1 MDRGST
7 VNLRSIKTFNEIEL
21 KKNNIQT
28 CGQYNIR
35 SSTDT
40 VQNCILGS
48 IDLNMHRLMSDVNVN
63 FANFAKSKCKFLV
76 AAESVILDR
85 IWLGIPFLKD
95 HSIKMHFNKSN
106 CKIMGSFQTE
116 KGF

>member
-1 MDRGST
+1 MDSGST
-7 VNLRSIKTFNEIEL
+7 VNLRSIKTFNEIGL
-21 KKNNIQT
+21 NKNNIQT

-40 VQNCILGS
+40 IQNCILGS
-48 IDLNMHRLMSDVNVN
+48 IDFNMHILMSDVNVN
-63 FANFAKSKCKFLV
+63 SAKSKCKFLV
-76 AAESVILDR
+76 AAESMILDR

>member
-1 MDRGST
+1 MDSGSM

-85 IWLGIPFLKD
+85 I
-95 HSIKMHFNKSN
+95 
-106 CKIMGSFQTE
+106 
-116 KGF
+116 